1 MGEGRRRE
9 GSEGGVG
16 IGIGWGIGE
25 VRSWGELVMANDGD
39 GGREI

>member
-9 GSEGGVG
+9 GSGGGVG
-16 IGIGWGIGE
+16 VGWGIGE